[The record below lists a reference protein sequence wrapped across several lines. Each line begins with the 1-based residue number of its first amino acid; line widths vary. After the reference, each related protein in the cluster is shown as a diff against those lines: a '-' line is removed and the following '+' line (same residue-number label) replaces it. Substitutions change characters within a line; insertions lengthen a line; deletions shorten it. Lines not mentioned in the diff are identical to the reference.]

1 MNSTLTDVLIHLSDA
16 VGNAE
21 TLHDIYD
28 AAVAGVRQAAGIE
41 RVALLLFDDDGV
53 IRFKAWSGLS
63 DEYRAAVE
71 GHTPWAHGAPPP
83 DPLIISDCATD
94 AMAAGYRDILAREHI
109 RALAFVPIISRR
121 QLVGKFMLYD
131 DQPQRFDA
139 GEIPATL
146 TIGYQIGF
154 AVERMRSLKGE
165 EEVRERLTVLTDA
178 SERLLSSLDVD
189 GVVDEIVRLARRVL
203 SADAYAV
210 WRLDGNCWRIAASR
224 DLSRTF
230 TSEAITDDGP
240 ITFFEPVVIEDVT
253 QPPLRIEY
261 RRAAYAREGIKSL
274 VSIPMID
281 HGRPTASL
289 VLYYRSRHKPTDLE
303 LRVAVALSQLA
314 AAAIRNA
321 RLLTEA
327 QEGNRLKD
335 EFLATL
341 SHELRTPLNVI
352 LGRTQMLSAGRT
364 DEKTVTQT
372 AETIARNG
380 LLLARLV
387 DDLLDVSRIT
397 LGQVRL
403 DPQPLSLDSVVTT
416 VTSGLEP
423 TARARAIT
431 IILERPEHPVALL
444 ADATRLQQ
452 VVWNLLT
459 NAIKFTQR
467 GGCVR
472 IGIECRAGQAA
483 LVVADNGVGIAPEF
497 LPHVFEM
504 FRQAES
510 AKNRRH
516 GGLGLGLSIVRR
528 LVELHGGSVSVE
540 SEGPGH
546 GATFTVLLPMPTA
559 AASTRDVAGTPDAY
573 GARGGS

>member
-1 MNSTLTDVLIHLSDA
+1 M
-16 VGNAE
+16 
-21 TLHDIYD
+21 
-28 AAVAGVRQAAGIE
+28 
-41 RVALLLFDDDGV
+41 
-53 IRFKAWSGLS
+53 W
-63 DEYRAAVE
+63 
-71 GHTPWAHGAPPP
+71 
-83 DPLIISDCATD
+83 
-94 AMAAGYRDILAREHI
+94 
-109 RALAFVPIISRR
+109 RR
-121 QLVGKFMLYD
+121 
-131 DQPQRFDA
+131 
-139 GEIPATL
+139 
-146 TIGYQIGF
+146 
-154 AVERMRSLKGE
+154 
-165 EEVRERLTVLTDA
+165 
-178 SERLLSSLDVD
+178 
-189 GVVDEIVRLARRVL
+189 
-203 SADAYAV
+203 
-210 WRLDGNCWRIAASR
+210 DGNNWRIAASR
-224 DLSRTF
+224 DLSKSYTK
-230 TSEAITDDGP
+230 EVITDDGRS
-240 ITFFEPVVIEDVT
+240 TFSAPLVIEDVS
-253 QPPLRIEY
+253 QAARVEH

-274 VSIPMID
+274 VSIPMSD
-281 HGRPTASL
+281 HGHPSASL
-289 VLYYRSRHKPTDLE
+289 VLYYRSHHKPTDLE
-303 LRVAVALSQLA
+303 LRVAIALSQIA

-352 LGRTQMLSAGRT
+352 LGRTQMLSASRM
-364 DEKTVTQT
+364 DETTVAQT

-403 DPQPLSLDSVVTT
+403 DPQTLSLDAVVTT

-431 IILERPEHPVALL
+431 ISLEQPDGPIALL

-459 NAIKFTQR
+459 NAIKFTPH
-467 GGCVR
+467 GGRVR
-472 IGIECRAGQAA
+472 ICIECRAGQAA
-483 LVVADNGVGIAPEF
+483 LIVSDNGVGISPEF

-528 LVELHGGSVSVE
+528 LVELHGGSVTVE
-540 SEGPGH
+540 SKGSGH
-546 GATFTVLLPMPTA
+546 GATFTVLLPMPVATA
-559 AASTRDVAGTPDAY
+559 SRRDAAGSADAY
-573 GARGGS
+573 ESMGGS